1 MRKYIIFEKSVLN
14 RFLCFRVRIPNIFA
28 SRTNSQEDKLNNSI
42 VFDPNN
48 IIMSDIESND
58 YITST
63 IAQGATSDTIPA
75 NPKARAKTKSKGPYR
90 LYTSN
95 NASKPHRSNKSLN
108 SEYSKMIAINPK
120 FFL

>member
-1 MRKYIIFEKSVLN
+1 
-14 RFLCFRVRIPNIFA
+14 
-28 SRTNSQEDKLNNSI
+28 
-42 VFDPNN
+42 
-48 IIMSDIESND
+48 MSDIESND

-63 IAQGATSDTIPA
+63 IAQGATSDTIPV
-75 NPKARAKTKSKGPYR
+75 NPKAHAKTKSKGPYR